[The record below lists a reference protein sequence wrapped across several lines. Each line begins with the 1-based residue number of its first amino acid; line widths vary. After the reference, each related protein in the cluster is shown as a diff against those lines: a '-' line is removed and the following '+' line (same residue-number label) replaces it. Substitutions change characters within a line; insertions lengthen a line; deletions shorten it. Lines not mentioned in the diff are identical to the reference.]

1 MDKGFLRFELCALDL
16 VDRNKILHKSIWTH
30 MYEEQT
36 IPVIMFIS

>member
-16 VDRNKILHKSIWTH
+16 VDRNKILHKSIWAH

-36 IPVIMFIS
+36 IPVIMFIT